1 LPRKDEIR
9 VITDIKGDPHIMY
22 PKEAWDEGTRMLVDA
37 PLVLRGELAGIIRVF
52 FSERRELTGEEIKFL
67 LFTSRHSA
75 CAIETAGLMQR
86 QRTQYERLARQ
97 TEKLSALGRMA
108 AGIAHEINNPLA
120 GILLYSSNMI
130 KKVEDGGPLKEGL
143 EVIIHETKRCK
154 SIIQDL
160 LEFSRVGKPD
170 TAPANINDILEKAL
184 SMLANEFRLRHI
196 RLEKQLADEVP
207 DIFLDDKQI
216 QQVFINVILNA
227 VQAVE
232 KKGVIIVR
240 SMVVPEDK
248 LVRVEISD
256 SGGGISNEDLA
267 RLFEPFFSTKSN
279 GTGLGLS
286 VSYNIIQNHGGD
298 IQVESM
304 PGEGTCFTIDLPVS
318 LSRSFLMGGGK
329 GRRDETG

>member
-1 LPRKDEIR
+1 
-9 VITDIKGDPHIMY
+9 M
-22 PKEAWDEGTRMLVDA
+22 
-37 PLVLRGELAGIIRVF
+37 
-52 FSERRELTGEEIKFL
+52 
-67 LFTSRHSA
+67 
-75 CAIETAGLMQR
+75 
-86 QRTQYERLARQ
+86 
-97 TEKLSALGRMA
+97 
-108 AGIAHEINNPLA
+108 
-120 GILLYSSNMI
+120 
-130 KKVEDGGPLKEGL
+130 
-143 EVIIHETKRCK
+143 
-154 SIIQDL
+154 
-160 LEFSRVGKPD
+160 
-170 TAPANINDILEKAL
+170 
-184 SMLANEFRLRHI
+184 
-196 RLEKQLADEVP
+196 
-207 DIFLDDKQI
+207 
-216 QQVFINVILNA
+216 
-227 VQAVE
+227 E

-298 IQVESM
+298 IQVESI